1 MLSIAVIIILC
12 HTVNAQKRE
21 LDIDSC
27 RSLAVQNNYALKEAK
42 ARQRVS
48 HYQTKAAFTNFLPK
62 LSAAGTYQRT
72 QKEIS
77 LLNDEQ
83 KYDLSHIGTTGSKHI
98 EQMLAENPSLA
109 GQLAPFMPVLTG
121 MESSLNQLGN
131 GLVDALRTDT
141 RNMAAVGAI
150 LTQPL
155 YVGGKITAYNNITH
169 YAEKLAQS
177 QYSLCEEEVI
187 LNADK
192 AYWTVVSLVNKK
204 KLADN
209 YLKLLKKL
217 DNDVYKMIEQ
227 GIATKAEGLS
237 VDVKL
242 NEAEM
247 ALLQVE
253 NGLSLSKMLLC
264 QICGIP
270 LDTDIMLY
278 DEKMDNLPMTSY
290 EMDGKNNDFVSEALS
305 RREELKSLD
314 IVNEIYRQKIKIAR
328 SEFLPNLALT
338 GGYLLTNP
346 SIYNGFE
353 NKFRGNWTVGVTL
366 TMPIFHWGEGV
377 YKVKAAK
384 AEAIIK
390 QYEWEDAREKIELE
404 INQNSYKLTEARK
417 KLETSVKNLEK
428 AEENLRHAEL
438 GMNEGVI
445 PVSNV
450 LEAQTAWL
458 SAHTDKIGA
467 QIDLRLADLYLQKSL
482 GKLNH

>member
-1 MLSIAVIIILC
+1 
-12 HTVNAQKRE
+12 
-21 LDIDSC
+21 
-27 RSLAVQNNYALKEAK
+27 
-42 ARQRVS
+42 
-48 HYQTKAAFTNFLPK
+48 
-62 LSAAGTYQRT
+62 
-72 QKEIS
+72 
-77 LLNDEQ
+77 
-83 KYDLSHIGTTGSKHI
+83 
-98 EQMLAENPSLA
+98 
-109 GQLAPFMPVLTG
+109 
-121 MESSLNQLGN
+121 
-131 GLVDALRTDT
+131 
-141 RNMAAVGAI
+141 
-150 LTQPL
+150 
-155 YVGGKITAYNNITH
+155 
-169 YAEKLAQS
+169 
-177 QYSLCEEEVI
+177 
-187 LNADK
+187 
-192 AYWTVVSLVNKK
+192 
-204 KLADN
+204 
-209 YLKLLKKL
+209 
-217 DNDVYKMIEQ
+217 
-227 GIATKAEGLS
+227 
-237 VDVKL
+237 
-242 NEAEM
+242 M

-290 EMDGKNNDFVSEALS
+290 EMDEKNNDFVSEALS

-314 IVNEIYRQKIKIAR
+314 IVNGIYRQKIKIAR